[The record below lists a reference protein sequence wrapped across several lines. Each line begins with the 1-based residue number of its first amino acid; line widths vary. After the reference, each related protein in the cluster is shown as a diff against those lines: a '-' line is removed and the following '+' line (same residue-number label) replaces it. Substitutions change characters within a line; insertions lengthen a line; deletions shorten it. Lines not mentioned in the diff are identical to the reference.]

1 MQTRW
6 LDKNDTAALIG
17 LSPHTL
23 RRYREKGIWEEG
35 VHYSKLNQNTVV
47 YNERLVLD
55 WVANRSNPDA
65 HKRAIER
72 YLMELSANGE
82 APTTIAQR
90 KRQRK
95 AAG

>member
-6 LDKNDTAALIG
+6 LSKADAAALIG

-23 RRYREKGIWEEG
+23 RRYRERGSWKEGI
-35 VHYSKLNQNTVV
+35 HYSKLSQNTVV

-55 WVANRSNPDA
+55 WVANRNNPDA

-72 YLMELSANGE
+72 YLVELSANGE
-82 APTTIAQR
+82 APTTSAKG
-90 KRQRK
+90 KRQCK
-95 AAG
+95 KTG